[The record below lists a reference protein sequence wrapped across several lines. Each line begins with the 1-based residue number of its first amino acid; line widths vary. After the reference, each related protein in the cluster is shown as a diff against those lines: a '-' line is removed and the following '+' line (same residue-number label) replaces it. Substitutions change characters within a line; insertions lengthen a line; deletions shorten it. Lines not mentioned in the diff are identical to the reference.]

1 MDASDHSSAD
11 GGEAAVNAGDDTD
24 YDHMIY
30 GEDFFETLVE
40 NGSDA
45 IITIDESSTI
55 LYTNQSVERVFGYEP
70 GELIGSDLTKVMPD
84 RLQQAHYNALGEYV
98 ESGDRTM
105 NWNDIEIP
113 GQHKDGH
120 EVHLSVTFEE
130 HPYEDRRV
138 FSGIIRDISERIER
152 ERRLERKNEQL
163 EKFAS
168 IVSHDL
174 RDPLNAAQARLS
186 LAKAHGEGDAEYL
199 EEVEEIHERMG
210 ALIDDVLTLTK
221 EGRSIGATE
230 HLALEPVARD
240 AWRTAGTDAATLEV
254 DDPNH
259 VDADPERMRTVFE
272 NLFGNAVRHAGEDV
286 YVRVGE
292 LPDGNGF
299 FVADDGPGIPAEKR
313 EDVFEY
319 GYTDSEDGTGFG
331 LNIVKSIADAHGWTV
346 EITDSEEGGARF
358 EFRAPALE

>member
-1 MDASDHSSAD
+1 MDTSDHSVED
-11 GGEAAVNAGDDTD
+11 GESAVNAGADTD
-24 YDHMIY
+24 YDHMIH

-55 LYTNQSVERVFGYEP
+55 LYANESVERVFGYEP

-84 RLQQAHYNALGEYV
+84 RLQQAHYNALSDYV
-98 ESGDRTM
+98 ESGERTM

-113 GQHKDGH
+113 GQHKEGH

-130 HPYEDRRV
+130 HPYENRRV

-152 ERRLERKNEQL
+152 ERQLERKNEQL

-186 LAKAHGEGDAEYL
+186 LAKAHAEGGEEYIR
-199 EEVEEIHERMG
+199 EVEEIHDRMG
-210 ALIDDVLTLTK
+210 RLIDDVLTLTK
-221 EGRSIGATE
+221 EGRAVGETE
-230 HLALEPVARD
+230 HIALEPIARD
-240 AWRTAGTDAATLEV
+240 AWQTAGTETASLEI

-259 VDADPERMRTVFE
+259 VEADPERMRTVFE
-272 NLFGNAVRHAGEDV
+272 NLFGNAVRYAGEDAH
-286 YVRVGE
+286 VRVGQLDE
-292 LPDGNGF
+292 GNGF
-299 FVADDGPGIPAEKR
+299 FVSDDGPGIPAEKR

-319 GYTDSEDGTGFG
+319 GYTDSENGTGFG
-331 LNIVKSIADAHGWTV
+331 LNIVKSIADAHGWNV
-346 EITDSEEGGARF
+346 EITESEADGARF
-358 EFRAPALE
+358 EFRSPAIE